1 MSSDQ
6 IFNSSEFTRPQLTT
20 LILLRL
26 IIGYHFLFEGV
37 DKLLNPFWSSAGFLL
52 QSSGPFS
59 GFFQSLATNSMILG
73 LIDFL
78 NIWGQI
84 VIGLGLILGLF
95 SNTAAFSGAL
105 LLLLYYISN
114 PPFVENY
121 LFVDKNLLEMF
132 GLLVIALFPTSHII
146 GMERLI
152 KIIRSSKNG

>member
-1 MSSDQ
+1 MPDHQNTDSSDY
-6 IFNSSEFTRPQLTT
+6 TTLQLTT
-20 LILLRL
+20 LIFLRL
-26 IIGYHFLFEGV
+26 IIGYHFLFEGM
-37 DKLLNPFWSSAGFLL
+37 DKLLNPAWTSAGFLL

-59 GFFQSLATNSMILG
+59 GLFQSFATNLAILG

-84 VIGLGLILGLF
+84 IIGLGLILGLF
-95 SNTAAFSGAL
+95 SSTAAFSGAL

-121 LFVDKNLLEMF
+121 LFVDKNLLEML
-132 GLLVIALFPTSHII
+132 GMLVIALFPTSHII